1 MGDSAIRLPRQRISI
16 GRMILLRANLRY
28 LFQHPLQF
36 FLALSGIGLGVAVV
50 IAIDIANNSARQ
62 AFHLSAEVLTGR
74 ATHQIIGGPTGL
86 PEQVYVKLRLWTKVH
101 DCAPVVEG
109 YANLSG
115 RRGSALTVLG
125 VDIFAD
131 VSLRSH
137 VAEQRIKGDV
147 LQLLV
152 KPGAGL
158 ISRYLAQQ
166 LKVKIGD
173 NIDLTID
180 GVNRK
185 LYIVGLMQ
193 AADKVNRQAME
204 NTVIVD
210 IATAQQWFGMIGRL
224 SRIDLVLPDNANK
237 TVLKNQIEKLLPAGA
252 ELISANT
259 RTKTMEQMTRAF
271 QINLTALSLLA
282 LMVGMFLIYNT
293 MTFSV
298 IQRRAFFGTLRAIGV
313 TRIQIFNYI
322 AVESLLIGLA
332 ATIIGLVL
340 GLALGNGLLKLVT
353 RTINDLYFV
362 LNVTSLNLS
371 LFSVAKGFIL
381 GIGATF
387 FSALMPAIEAMRT
400 PPSTLISRSAIESRV
415 KKFLPRVLVIG
426 VFMLISGVLILLLST
441 QSLVFSFS
449 GLFLFVIGFAFC
461 APLLLILFVR
471 LSIPLIGHVLGLL
484 GRMSARSIV
493 ASFSRT
499 GVATVALSIA
509 VSTTI
514 GVGIMIG
521 SFRTSVIHWLENRLQ
536 ADIYLSIPH
545 SQGTTSITQS
555 MVAAISAIPGVKSVS
570 ARHRVLIESGTGSTE
585 VFVLQGTAGFTG
597 YKIIHGD
604 RASAESKFY
613 HSDSVLISEP
623 YAFHHHL
630 KPGDRVYVRTYHGK
644 HGFEVLGV
652 YRDYGSDQGVITM
665 SRRTYNRYWD
675 DPAISALGIYLDKGV
690 DPEQIMQ
697 AIRTTIGQG
706 QQFLIRSNRTLLNAS
721 IEIFDRT
728 FAITAVLR
736 MLAIVVAF
744 IGILSAFMAIQM
756 ERARELAVLR
766 AIGLTPKQ
774 VWGLVSIET
783 GLMGMI
789 AGMLAIPLGLIMA
802 WLLVEVINHRSFGW
816 SMDFVVEPT
825 ILLQALLLAL
835 FAALLAG
842 VYPALRMAQTPPAN
856 ALREE

>member
-1 MGDSAIRLPRQRISI
+1 MV
-16 GRMILLRANLRY
+16 LLRANLRY
-28 LFQHPLQF
+28 LFQHPFQF

-62 AFHLSAEVLTGR
+62 AFHLSTEAISGR

-86 PEQVYVKLRLWTKVH
+86 SEQLYVKLRLRTKVH
-101 DCAPVVEG
+101 DSAPVVEG

-115 RRGSALTVLG
+115 QRSFALMVLG
-125 VDIFAD
+125 LDIFAD

-137 VAEQRIKGDV
+137 VAERHIKGDV

-158 ISRYLAQQ
+158 ISQHLAQR
-166 LKVKIGD
+166 LNVKIGD
-173 NIDLTID
+173 NIDLSID
-180 GVNRK
+180 GTNRK
-185 LYIVGLMQ
+185 LYIVGILQ
-193 AADKVNRQAME
+193 PVDKFNRQALE

-224 SRIDLVLPDNANK
+224 SRIDLALPDNAKK
-237 TVLKNQIEKLLPAGA
+237 TILKDRIKKLLPAGA
-252 ELISANT
+252 ELTSAST
-259 RTKTMEQMTRAF
+259 RARTMEQMTRAF

-298 IQRRAFFGTLRAIGV
+298 IQRRSFFGTLRAIGV
-313 TRIQIFNYI
+313 TRIQIFSYI

-332 ATIIGLVL
+332 ATIIGFVVGLV
-340 GLALGNGLLKLVT
+340 LGNGLLKLVT

-371 LFSVAKGFIL
+371 VFSVAKGFML
-381 GIGATF
+381 GIGATI
-387 FSALMPAIEAMRT
+387 FSALMPAMEAMRT
-400 PPSTLISRSAIESRV
+400 PPNTLISRSAIESRV
-415 KKFLPRVLVIG
+415 KKFLPRVMVIG
-426 VFMLISGVLILLLST
+426 VFMLISGLLILLLST

-461 APLLLILFVR
+461 APLLLFFFVR
-471 LSIPLIGHVLGLL
+471 LTTPLMGLVFGLL
-484 GRMSARSIV
+484 GRMSARSII

-514 GVGIMIG
+514 GVGIMID
-521 SFRTSVIHWLENRLQ
+521 SFRTSVVHWLENRLQ

-545 SQGTTSITQS
+545 NQGTKPITQS
-555 MVAAISAIPGVKSVS
+555 MVAAISTLPGVKSIS
-570 ARHRVLIESGTGSTE
+570 SRHRVFIESSTGITE
-585 VFVLQGTAGFTG
+585 VFVLQGTAGFAG
-597 YKIIHGD
+597 YEIIQGD
-604 RASAESKFY
+604 RATAKTSFY
-613 HSDSVLISEP
+613 NTDSVIISEP
-623 YAFHHHL
+623 YAFHHSL
-630 KPGDRVYVRTYHGK
+630 KPGDRVYIRTDRGI
-644 HGFEVLGV
+644 HGFSVLGI
-652 YRDYGSDQGVITM
+652 YRDYGSNQGVVTM
-665 SRRTYNRYWD
+665 SRRTYDRYWD
-675 DPAISALGIYLDKGV
+675 DPSISALGIYLDTGA
-690 DPEQIMQ
+690 DPEQVMQ
-697 AIRTTIGQG
+697 TIRTTVGQD
-706 QQFLIRSNRTLLNAS
+706 QQFLIRSNRALLNAS

-774 VWGLVSIET
+774 VWGLVSTET
-783 GLMGMI
+783 GLMGII
-789 AGMLAIPLGLIMA
+789 AGVLAVPLGLIMA
-802 WLLVEVINHRSFGW
+802 WLLVQVINQRSFGW
-816 SMDFVVEPT
+816 SMDFFVEPT

-842 VYPALRMAQTPPAN
+842 VYPAHRMAQTPPAD